1 VAHIYQNRVVQPV
14 RAFTGLAAFDG
25 LLTLSLGQRT
35 LDELNLADRPLLV
48 LEEPVVHSGR
58 AGLVEGTLAVSK
70 SAILFTV
77 EIDAVGADLHG
88 GTPEPEAEPKQA
100 FRSLLRLRIGEYT
113 LEGYMHMP
121 PGISFINRMSQARRR
136 FVALTSASIDGPGVS
151 GVAHFVAAN
160 WAHVLSAQE
169 VLSIESISEDPGVEA
184 IPEDAGAEAG
194 AEAR

>member
-1 VAHIYQNRVVQPV
+1 VAHVYQNRVVQPV

-35 LDELNLADRPLLV
+35 LEELNLSDRPLLV

-58 AGLVEGTLAVSK
+58 AGLVGGTLAVSK
-70 SAILFTV
+70 SAILFAV
-77 EIDAVGADLHG
+77 EIGAVGDDLRS
-88 GTPEPEAEPKQA
+88 GTPETTLTQA
-100 FRSLLRLRIGEYT
+100 FRSLLRLRVSEYT

-121 PGISFINRMSQARRR
+121 PGISFINKMSQARRR
-136 FVALTSASIDGPGVS
+136 FVALTSVSIDGPGVS

-169 VLSIESISEDPGVEA
+169 ILSIEATS
-184 IPEDAGAEAG
+184 EDAGVETAAG
-194 AEAR
+194 SR

>member
-48 LEEPVVHSGR
+48 LEEPVVQSGR

-70 SAILFTV
+70 SAIFFAA
-77 EIDAVGADLHG
+77 EIDAVGASLST
-88 GTPEPEAEPKQA
+88 GTPEPAPKQA
-100 FRSLLRLRIGEYT
+100 FRTLLRLRVSEYT

-136 FVALTSASIDGPGVS
+136 FVALTSVSIDGPGVS

-169 VLSIESISEDPGVEA
+169 VMSIET
-184 IPEDAGAEAG
+184 IPEDTAAEVAAGS
-194 AEAR
+194 R